1 MTAFDFAVIAIVGLS
16 TVFAFWQGFIR
27 MIASLIAW
35 VIGIV
40 AAIRMSSVVGSLLP
54 DFGESAA
61 VRYVLAFV
69 LILSVVLLVGAL
81 VGLLVARL
89 AHAVGLGFADRVLG
103 AIAGGARGILVALL
117 LVLFAGVTALPR
129 TDWWQNAL
137 WSPAF
142 VAGALSLRPW
152 LPKLWADNLD
162 YGRRE
167 RPPGKSVVVAWCGER
182 AGG

>member
-1 MTAFDFAVIAIVGLS
+1 MTAFDFAVIVIVGLS
-16 TVFAFWQGFIR
+16 TVFAFWQGLVR
-27 MIASLIAW
+27 MIASLAAW

-54 DFGESAA
+54 DFGESGA
-61 VRYVLAFV
+61 VRYAIAFV
-69 LILSVVLLVGAL
+69 LILSIVLLVGAL
-81 VGLLVARL
+81 VGLLVSRL
-89 AHAVGLGFADRVLG
+89 AHAVGLGFADRLLG
-103 AIAGGARGILVALL
+103 AIAGIARGILVALL
-117 LVLFAGVTALPR
+117 LVLVAGVTALPR

-162 YGRRE
+162 YGHRE
-167 RPPGKSVVVAWCGER
+167 RPPAKRVVMAWCAEIS
-182 AGG
+182 GG